1 MKYLMVTLFA
11 LLALVAY
18 SSAGVDLVKNAL
30 CDTDEHCKPGC
41 NCQQALDSL
50 IKVCVCGG
58 QGCIF
63 FMGQALCSLPKPLQL
78 LCTRIY
84 SRYNHENTGTL
95 KSGASQGHE

>member
-18 SSAGVDLVKNAL
+18 SSAGGDQDLVKNAL

-41 NCQQALDSL
+41 TCQQALDSL

-58 QGCIF
+58 HIECRRRQY
-63 FMGQALCSLPKPLQL
+63 L
-78 LCTRIY
+78 
-84 SRYNHENTGTL
+84 
-95 KSGASQGHE
+95 